1 MVYRFPRPFAAHLPR
16 GGRHRQRLLQGT
28 RALCCSAMHV
38 ACIRVQRGRR
48 HTTHTSPLLTQVEP
62 ADTQAAIA
70 RLAETPV
77 ELAEVEEEVED
88 TRPLWDRP
96 NDRWGQTETGG
107 DSDIP

>member
-1 MVYRFPRPFAAHLPR
+1 
-16 GGRHRQRLLQGT
+16 
-28 RALCCSAMHV
+28 MHV
-38 ACIRVQRGRR
+38 VCIRVQRGRR

-77 ELAEVEEEVED
+77 ERTEEEEEVEES
-88 TRPLWDRP
+88 RPRWDRP
-96 NDRWGQTETGG
+96 SDRWGQTETGG